1 MPAPAPPLR
10 PIERPRG
17 ARVLSAILA
26 AVALVLV
33 LALVWTVG
41 QLRGREAAHREA
53 VAELAARAAE
63 AEARRVQIEAE
74 RAEIEAQRAQIA
86 ARLEAAERELAAVRA
101 ASAKQ
106 SEEVAAATAAR
117 LEQLEQDLA
126 AARAR
131 IEMLARGIQR
141 RDADIEHLEAAVQES
156 RTLHELLA
164 TPGAQLLRLE
174 PSPPFRAPR
183 GHVLWNPARP
193 VLMLY
198 AFGLPRLPE
207 GVSYRLRLVTEGEG
221 GAIQPVLSPDRA
233 GEILLPVR
241 LDDTPARL
249 RAVEIVRD
257 PPGEAV
263 LSGRLAPPAS

>member
-1 MPAPAPPLR
+1 MAAAPTAPVPAAPFR
-10 PIERPRG
+10 PVERSRA
-17 ARVLSAILA
+17 ARLLTATLA
-26 AVALVLV
+26 AVALVLA
-33 LALVWTVG
+33 LALVWSIG

-53 VAELAARAAE
+53 VTELAARAAE
-63 AEARRVQIEAE
+63 AEAQRGQV
-74 RAEIEAQRAQIA
+74 EAQRVQA
-86 ARLEAAERELAAVRA
+86 AVRLDAAERELAAVRA

-131 IEMLARGIQR
+131 IETLARGIQR
-141 RDADIEHLEAAVQES
+141 READIERLEAAVRES
-156 RTLHELLA
+156 RTLRELLA

-174 PSPPFRAPR
+174 PSAPFRAPR

-193 VLMLY
+193 ILMLY

-207 GVSYRLRLVTEGEG
+207 GVSYRLRLVMEGEG
-221 GAIQPVLSPDRA
+221 GAPQPVLSPDRE
-233 GEILLPVR
+233 GEIVLPVR
-241 LDDTPARL
+241 LDATPARL
-249 RAVEIVRD
+249 RQVEIVRD

-263 LSGRLAPPAS
+263 LSGRVAPPAG